1 MKPFKARIA
10 KIAEILNEF
19 SKNDLQNSFLTKA
32 KKVAGQFM
40 EVYLQDGADKSELSL
55 AVEAKNPSKEKLLLV
70 CALAFYNQNTYQAF
84 LKMLSPRVQ
93 ELWTALIW
101 SAKLYHSEIES
112 KLGFNAFNRVKESY
126 YVQFSLLSE
135 FNIFKEITS
144 SYYYSDKEP
153 ALYLPPKL
161 RSYLHQHQE
170 LPPQAVLRP
179 VEAELKTQLEFVN
192 GEQLI
197 FQELPRILAYYK
209 QAQITYT
216 NKYRPAQTGMSKFQ
230 RTCSITEFFI
240 KPGEDKRKGK
250 SYLRTALLAAM
261 LPKMRDS
268 ELQLELPAL
277 LQQMFKHY
285 TDRTYSAPMVL
296 PDLKGMGYLDDYDFN
311 RVEPAFF
318 KLFKSLPS
326 GAWLSFEN
334 IRQHSFYNL
343 LEFNAIREY
352 PMEQKLFYEYD
363 TPDAEPSY
371 YVTSKHPLKPQQYFN
386 AVELPFLRGSFF
398 LFAAFGLCDLKFD
411 EPDLDQLGRTCFSSW
426 DGLRYV
432 RRTALGDYICGLTAK
447 YDASAMLPKQEIMLS
462 EDTLLITMEGN
473 STALGNL
480 FESYAERVGPNS
492 LRTDSRIFL
501 KNISSIKDLQNKISL
516 FKQLIGQKLPNNWLA
531 FFETLEQ
538 KINPF
543 ENPGD
548 YQLYKIPAHNKE
560 LIQLVAQDSI
570 LKSML
575 VKAEG
580 YIILVPKSHLLAFK
594 KRLHEFGYF
603 VS

>member
-19 SKNDLQNSFLTKA
+19 SKNELQVGFLIKA

-40 EVYLQDGADKSELSL
+40 EVYLQDGADKTELNL
-55 AVEAKNPSKEKLLLV
+55 ALEAKNRGKEKILFV
-70 CALAFYNQNTYQAF
+70 CALAFYDKNTYRAF
-84 LKMLSPRVQ
+84 LQLFSPRVQ

-126 YVQFSLLSE
+126 YVQFNLLSE
-135 FNIFKEITS
+135 FNIFKEIKS
-144 SYYYSDKEP
+144 SYYYSDREA
-153 ALYLPPKL
+153 ALCLPTAV
-161 RSYLHQHQE
+161 RGFLHQYHEQ
-170 LPPQAVLRP
+170 PPQAILRP
-179 VEAELKTQLEFVN
+179 IEGELKTQLEFVN

-209 QAQITYT
+209 QGQITYT
-216 NKYRPAQTGMSKFQ
+216 GKNRPAHTGMSKLQ
-230 RTCSITEFFI
+230 RTCSITEFLI
-240 KPGEDKRKGK
+240 KPNEDKRKGK
-250 SYLRTALLAAM
+250 SHLRTALLASM
-261 LPKMRDS
+261 LPQVRES

-277 LQQMFKHY
+277 LQQLFKHY
-285 TDRTYSAPMVL
+285 TDRAYSAPMAL

-318 KLFKSLPS
+318 KLFKSLPNA
-326 GAWLSFEN
+326 AWLSFEN
-334 IRQHSFYNL
+334 IQQHTFYNL
-343 LEFNAIREY
+343 LEFKAIKEY
-352 PMEQKLFYEYD
+352 PVEQKLYYEYENTD
-363 TPDAEPSY
+363 VQSIY
-371 YVTSKHPLKPQQYFN
+371 YNTKHPLKSHQYFN

-411 EPDLDQLGRTCFSSW
+411 EPEFEQIGRTCFSSW

-432 RRTALGDYICGLTAK
+432 RRTALGDYVCGLTAK
-447 YDASAMLPKQEIMLS
+447 YDASAMLPKQEITLS
-462 EDTLLITMEGN
+462 EETLLITTEGN

-548 YQLYKIPAHNKE
+548 YQLYKIPTHNKE

>member
-10 KIAEILNEF
+10 KVAEILNEF
-19 SKNDLQNSFLTKA
+19 SKNDLQASFLTKA
-32 KKVAGQFM
+32 KKVATQFVD
-40 EVYLQDGADKSELSL
+40 VYVKDGADKTELNL
-55 AVEAKNPSKEKLLLV
+55 AFEAKNPTKEKILLV

-84 LKMLSPRVQ
+84 LKMFTPRVQ

-112 KLGFNAFNRVKESY
+112 KLGFNAFKRVKESY
-126 YVQFSLLSE
+126 YVHFNLLSE
-135 FNIFKEITS
+135 FSIFKEIKS
-144 SYYYSDKEP
+144 SYYYSDREP
-153 ALYLPPKL
+153 ALFLPTAV
-161 RSYLHQHQE
+161 RSFLHQYHEQ
-170 LPPQAVLRP
+170 PPQAILRP
-179 VEAELKTQLEFVN
+179 IETELKTQLEFVN

-216 NKYRPAQTGMSKFQ
+216 NKYRPANNGMSKFQ
-230 RTCSITEFFI
+230 RTCSITEFLI
-240 KPGEDKRKGK
+240 KPNEDKRKGK
-250 SYLRTALLAAM
+250 SYLRSALLAAM
-261 LPKMRDS
+261 LPKMREL
-268 ELQLELPAL
+268 ELQLELPAF

-285 TDRTYSAPMVL
+285 TDRVYTAPMVL
-296 PDLKGMGYLDDYDFN
+296 PDLKGMGYLDDFDFN
-311 RVEPAFF
+311 RIEPAFF

-326 GAWLSFEN
+326 GAWLSFDN
-334 IRQHSFYNL
+334 IQQHTFYNL
-343 LEFNAIREY
+343 LEFKAVKEY
-352 PMEQKLFYEYD
+352 PMEQKLYYEYD
-363 TPDAEPSY
+363 NKDVQSRDY
-371 YVTSKHPLKPQQYFN
+371 GSKHPLKSHQYYN
-386 AVELPFLRGSFF
+386 AIELPFLRGSFF

-411 EPDLDQLGRTCFSSW
+411 EPDLEQIGRTCFSSW

-432 RRTALGDYICGLTAK
+432 RRTALGDYVCGRTAQ
-447 YDASAMLPKQEIMLS
+447 YDAFAMLPKQEIMLS
-462 EDTLLITMEGN
+462 EETLLITTEGN

-501 KNISSIKDLQNKISL
+501 KNISSIKDLQNKIGL
-516 FKQLIGQKLPNNWLA
+516 FKQLIGQQLPNNWLA

-548 YQLYKIPAHNKE
+548 YQLYKIPAQNKE

-594 KRLHEFGYF
+594 KRLLEFGYF

>member
-1 MKPFKARIA
+1 MKPFKVRTA

-19 SKNDLQNSFLTKA
+19 SKNDLQVNFLTKA
-32 KKVAGQFM
+32 KKVAIQFM
-40 EVYLQDGADKSELSL
+40 EVYVKEGADKTDLSL
-55 AVEAKNPSKEKLLLV
+55 ALEAKNPSKEKILLV
-70 CALAFYNQNTYQAF
+70 CALAFYNKNTYQAF
-84 LKMLSPRVQ
+84 LQQFSPRVQ

-101 SAKLYHSEIES
+101 TAKLYHSEIES
-112 KLGFNAFNRVKESY
+112 KLGFNAFNRAKDSY
-126 YVQFSLLSE
+126 YVQFNLLSE
-135 FNIFKEITS
+135 FSIFKEIKS
-144 SYYYSDKEP
+144 HSYYSGKEP
-153 ALYLPPKL
+153 ALCLPPKL

-179 VEAELKTQLEFVN
+179 LEAELKTQLEFVN

-209 QAQITYT
+209 QGQITYT
-216 NKYRPAQTGMSKFQ
+216 GKNRPAHTGMSKLQ
-230 RTCSITEFFI
+230 RTCSITEFLI

-277 LQQMFKHY
+277 LQQLFKHY

-296 PDLKGMGYLDDYDFN
+296 PDLKGMGYLDDYDFS
-311 RVEPAFF
+311 RVEPVFF

-326 GAWLSFEN
+326 ASWLSFEN
-334 IRQHSFYNL
+334 IRQHAFYSL
-343 LEFNAIREY
+343 LEFKAISEY
-352 PMEQKLFYEYD
+352 SMEQKLYYEYD
-363 TPDAEPSY
+363 DETSRYRETKHMLQSAQ
-371 YVTSKHPLKPQQYFN
+371 YVN
-386 AVELPFLRGSFF
+386 AIELPFLRGSFF

-432 RRTALGDYICGLTAK
+432 RRTALGDYVCGLTAK
-447 YDASAMLPKQEIMLS
+447 YDASAMLPKQEITLS